1 MKKKLVL
8 MTSALMTI
16 TLLAGCNKHTHEW
29 GDVSYTWAEDNSTCT
44 ATRVCLDNE
53 KHIETETV
61 NSSYKV
67 VEEAKC
73 EEPGRGRYTADFTS
87 EAFIDQTKDVTIESK
102 GHKWGNPSYVWS
114 DDNTKCTATAI
125 CENDSTHKLEE
136 TVDCKYDVVEAA
148 TEEADGKGKYTAT
161 FTKKEFT
168 TQEKEVVI
176 ESLPT
181 LSKLTFTSNGDG
193 TYSVKC
199 KDRYITGIVKIPSTY
214 GDGEEEGAVTTLPE
228 QAFFGAGTFTEVFI
242 PSSIKTIGTDGFYK
256 CEKMTDVHF
265 AENSV
270 LESLGN
276 YVFQRCHSLV
286 SVTLPKSVKT
296 LGEQVFDELD
306 NLESVVFEEGNELES
321 IGGMCFSQCPKLKTI
336 KFAETVKFKELDYNT
351 FRELTALEE
360 LDLPNSVESI
370 ASYGIRECSSLKTLW
385 LSKGLKTLQSYS
397 IDTCPI
403 EYLHFKGTVEE
414 WNQID
419 KKNNWCYTVS
429 TNVVHCTNGDVN
441 IK

>member
-16 TLLAGCNKHTHEW
+16 VLLAGCNKHTHEW

-53 KHIETETV
+53 KHIDTETV
-61 NSSYKV
+61 NSSYRV
-67 VEEAKC
+67 VEDAKC
-73 EEPGRGRYTADFTS
+73 EEAGKGRYTADFTS
-87 EAFIDQTKDVTIESK
+87 EAFVDQTKDVTIEAK
-102 GHKWGNPSYVWS
+102 GHKWGSPSYVWS
-114 DDNTKCTATAI
+114 DDNTKCSATAI

-161 FTKKEFT
+161 FTKKEFVA
-168 TQEKEVVI
+168 QEKEVVI

-181 LSKLTFTSNGDG
+181 LSKLAFTKADDG

-199 KDRYITGIVKIPSTY
+199 KDKNITGIVKIPSTY
-214 GDGEEEGAVTTLPE
+214 GEGEEEGIVTTLPE
-228 QAFFGAGTFTEVFI
+228 QAFFGADKFTEVFI
-242 PSSIKTIGTDGFYK
+242 PSSIKTIGTDGFYR
-256 CEKMTDVHF
+256 CEKLTDVHF

-270 LESLGN
+270 LESIGN
-276 YVFQRCHSLV
+276 YTFQRCRSLV
-286 SVTLPKSVKT
+286 SVTFPKSVKT

-321 IGGMCFSQCPKLKTI
+321 IGSMCFSECPKLKTI
-336 KFAETVKFKELDYNT
+336 KFAETSKFKELDYNFT
-351 FRELTALEE
+351 ELGALEE
-360 LDLPNSVESI
+360 LNLPNSVESI
-370 ASYGIRECSSLKTLW
+370 KSYSIRECSSLKTLW
-385 LSKGLKTLQSYS
+385 LSKGLKSIESYS

-403 EYLHFKGTVEE
+403 ENLHFKGTVEE
-414 WNQID
+414 WNLIS
-419 KKNNWCYTVS
+419 KEYNWCYTIS
-429 TNVVHCTNGDVN
+429 TNVVQCTNGNVN